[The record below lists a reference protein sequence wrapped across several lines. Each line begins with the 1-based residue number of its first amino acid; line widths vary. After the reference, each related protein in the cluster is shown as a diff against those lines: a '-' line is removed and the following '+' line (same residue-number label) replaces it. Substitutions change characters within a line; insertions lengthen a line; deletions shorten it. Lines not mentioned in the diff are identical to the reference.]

1 MKTYIIKQKMS
12 GTGTIHDIASQFYDR
27 EIKFRK
33 GCEYAIV
40 WASFYGDIYKTFKTA
55 EACAKAASKIDDSVT
70 IIDSDGNSYYVY
82 NRTLYR
88 DDYY

>member
-1 MKTYIIKQKMS
+1 MKSYIIKQKIS
-12 GTGTIHDIASQFYDR
+12 GTGTIRDIASQHYDR

-55 EACAKAASKIDDSVT
+55 EACAKVARKIESSFT
-70 IIDSDGNSYYVY
+70 IIDADGNRYAVNY
-82 NRTLYR
+82 NTLVKI
-88 DDYY
+88 D

>member
-1 MKTYIIKQKMS
+1 MKTYTIPQKMS
-12 GTGTIHDIASQFYDR
+12 GTGTIHDIASQHYDR

-55 EACAKAASKIDDSVT
+55 EACAKAARKIKDSFT
-70 IIDSDGNSYYVY
+70 IIDADGNRYASNYDELV
-82 NRTLYR
+82 RL
-88 DDYY
+88 D